1 MDSNHR
7 PHAYQACALTT
18 WATSPYHNNML
29 CLSHTDYNF
38 GRSGR
43 TWTHDIRFWRPTFY
57 HWTTLLWYVMTEK
70 EGFEPSHPCQ
80 IYSLSRGASSAT
92 WVLLQ
97 YGDIPLTFSEFPN
110 RKRCVP
116 LPINGEG
123 GIRTHAGLHPN
134 GFQDRLVM
142 TASIPLH
149 YGDPSAIRTPDTL
162 IKSQV
167 LCLLS

>member
-70 EGFEPSHPCQ
+70 EGFEPSHPYQ

-92 WVLLQ
+92 WVLLHLWRRGWDSNPRGLTPKRFSRPPR
-97 YGDIPLTFSEFPN
+97 YDRFDTSPLWWSIGDSN
-110 RKRCVP
+110 
-116 LPINGEG
+116 
-123 GIRTHAGLHPN
+123 AGHL
-134 GFQDRLVM
+134 D
-142 TASIPLH
+142 
-149 YGDPSAIRTPDTL
+149 
-162 IKSQV
+162 
-167 LCLLS
+167 